1 MMDKLM
7 YMKHTLMNCVE
18 NQMSHLDCV
27 DTEELGDA
35 IDMIK
40 DLEEAI
46 YYCTITE
53 AMKGNGNGHNGHSAG
68 MYSYNGTGEY
78 EKGSAWYSE
87 PYYNYQYKQPYENG
101 NDYWNGGRMYFDGAR
116 YANGY
121 GGGNGSS
128 NGHSSSTG
136 TSSNGNSTRN
146 FTEYPMEMMRDY
158 REGKSP
164 KSRRMYMESKETHQD
179 KATQMR
185 ELETYMQELTSDIV
199 EMVEDASP
207 EEKQYLSKRI
217 STLAT
222 KIS

>member
-27 DTEELGDA
+27 DTKELGEA

-46 YYCTITE
+46 YYCTITK
-53 AMKGNGNGHNGHSAG
+53 AMEGTDSGHSNGNGHSQYG
-68 MYSYNGTGEY
+68 YNGGNGGY
-78 EKGSAWYSE
+78 ENGSAHFSE
-87 PYYNYQYKQPYENG
+87 PYYNYNMGGYDN
-101 NDYWNGGRMYFDGAR
+101 GRMYYDGVC
-116 YANGY
+116 YANGR
-121 GGGNGSS
+121 GGNGSS
-128 NGHSSSTG
+128 NSSSNGYSSSGG
-136 TSSNGNSTRN
+136 TSSNGSSSRN

-185 ELETYMQELTSDIV
+185 ELEQYMQELTSDIV
-199 EMVEDASP
+199 EMVEDASA

-222 KIS
+222 KISQ

>member
-1 MMDKLM
+1 MMDKLL

-18 NQMSHLDCV
+18 NQMCHLDCV
-27 DTEELGDA
+27 DTKELGEA

-46 YYCTITE
+46 YYSTITE
-53 AMKGNGNGHNGHSAG
+53 AMNGSGHEHS
-68 MYSYNGTGEY
+68 YSYKNGY
-78 EKGSAWYSE
+78 ENEANGE
-87 PYYNYQYKQPYENG
+87 PYYNYSYKHNT
-101 NDYWNGGRMYFDGAR
+101 WNGGKMYYDGAP
-116 YANGY
+116 YANGWNGY
-121 GGGNGSS
+121 TNGAASTTRTTPYGNGT
-128 NGHSSSTG
+128 NGLTEHSA
-136 TSSNGNSTRN
+136 
-146 FTEYPMEMMRDY
+146 EIVRDY

-164 KSRRMYMESKETHQD
+164 KSRRMYMEAKEMHQD

-185 ELETYMQELTSDIV
+185 ELEAYMQELTSDIV

-222 KIS
+222 KISS